1 MTSFSGK
8 FNLLKFKNSCIVS
21 VKGKASTKRGVFIP
35 IDDNNLFISADEN
48 LKPKGAYI
56 DFTAWE
62 NQQPGKYGD
71 THSIRQSLE
80 KEVRERMTEEE
91 LKAVPYFGNMKP
103 YTVENAAKSVE
114 APAAQVDEGLD
125 DLPF

>member
-21 VKGKASTKRGVFIP
+21 VKGKSETKRGVFIP

-71 THSIRQSLE
+71 THSIRQSLA
-80 KEVRERMTEEE
+80 KEVRERMTDDE

-103 YTVENAAKSVE
+103 YTLENAAKTVE
-114 APAAQVDEGLD
+114 APSSQVDEGLE

>member
-1 MTSFSGK
+1 MSSYSGK
-8 FNLLKFKNSCIVS
+8 MNLLKFRNACIVS

-71 THSIRQSLE
+71 THSIRQSLA
-80 KEVRERMTEEE
+80 KEVRDRMTEEE

-103 YTVENAAKSVE
+103 YTVENAAKSV
-114 APAAQVDEGLD
+114 
-125 DLPF
+125 

>member
-1 MTSFSGK
+1 MSSYSGK
-8 FNLLKFKNSCIVS
+8 MNLLKFRNACIVS

-71 THSIRQSLE
+71 THSIRQSLA
-80 KEVRERMTEEE
+80 KEVREMMTEDE
-91 LKAVPYFGNMKP
+91 LKTVPYFGNMKP
-103 YTVENAAKSVE
+103 YTVENAAKTVE
-114 APAAQVDEGLD
+114 APSAQVDEGLE

>member
-1 MTSFSGK
+1 MSSYSGK
-8 FNLLKFKNSCIVS
+8 MNLLKFRNACIVS

-71 THSIRQSLE
+71 THSIRQSLA
-80 KEVRERMTEEE
+80 KEVRERMTDDE

-103 YTVENAAKSVE
+103 YTLENAAKTVE
-114 APAAQVDEGLD
+114 APSSQVDEGLE